1 MEKKTATELDWFDFE
16 TRMRDVIH
24 ELIEPVMRKATEDR
38 EQMLTIR
45 RNQENDE
52 KRLDQLESAVL
63 KTGRKATVFDEIQ
76 QKFVDIEGDRKK
88 QQVKVEQDLE
98 EFRGE
103 VKAINFKIEQKIDT
117 IKHLD
122 TITEQLGKDIE
133 QMSNTLSQHK
143 TVLLEEINKL
153 GTEFTDANDTYK
165 KFVQDTEEKATQ
177 SLNKVHSQGILLNKI
192 EKDLETIKK
201 EAQVQ
206 ESNLRHLTHS
216 KLEI

>member
-45 RNQENDE
+45 RNQENDQ

-153 GTEFTDANDTYK
+153 GQEFTDANDTYK

-192 EKDLETIKK
+192 EKDLEMIKK